1 MAARPGATRSLRLRR
16 AARYHRDP
24 TRRPIVGTP
33 STESRPVIAAPFW
46 RGIVF
51 IVLATTLWGASGLFV
66 RALYGYQLAPLQ
78 VVYFANLISG
88 VALTAALALVAPR
101 YIRLRWRA
109 MPGVVALGLVGNG
122 LSFVCYANA
131 VALTGISLATLLLY
145 TSPAW
150 VIVLAWRFL
159 GEGIGPRRVLAV
171 GAAFAGCALVARVY
185 NPEAVRASLAG
196 LLWGLGS
203 GFCYG
208 LLSGALL
215 LLPFQPSLLPLDVQ
229 GPAWPWLIAY
239 VVGPALTAP
248 LFFNASLRLLEA
260 GLVSLLSLWELL
272 VALVL
277 AALLLGEALEVP
289 QALGALLVISSV
301 LLLRPGPAPAAV
313 PQTG

>member
-1 MAARPGATRSLRLRR
+1 
-16 AARYHRDP
+16 
-24 TRRPIVGTP
+24 
-33 STESRPVIAAPFW
+33 VIAAPFW

-203 GFCYG
+203 GLGYGLYNVVGKRVLEDTHPLTVTCYG